1 MNNEKSSIKDQAKQL
16 MQLISTLSLFARVT
30 MNDWL
35 PGVLADLQLTE
46 ERYMAM
52 FELKL
57 QPDMSLKQL
66 AQCAMASPSNLS
78 VMVNAMVEQG
88 LVCRVPDPEDRRRVL
103 LRLSDLGEKVFTEV
117 EQLSLV
123 KYQEFLERLDREDRQ
138 ELAAVSSAM
147 IGISEKILGKLN
159 LKQDKR

>member
-1 MNNEKSSIKDQAKQL
+1 MNNEKSSNKDQAKQL

-66 AQCAMASPSNLS
+66 AQCTMASPSNLS